1 MCGPAT
7 WIFDDCLCPGL
18 ILKKMQAHRIKNLFA
33 AIARYYDFLNS
44 LLSLKRDKMWRRE
57 TVKASD
63 VAPTSKVLDVCT
75 GTGEL
80 ALAYSAK
87 IGEEGFVIG
96 SDFCFE
102 MLVIGNRKL
111 QRPVGAVSNPTT
123 QQPVGA
129 VSNST
134 TQQPVG
140 AVSNRTTQQPVGA
153 VSNRTTSFLAADNL
167 TLPFLDN
174 TFDIVSVG
182 FGIRNV
188 SDVEMGIREMTRV
201 AAPGGRV
208 VILEFTQPI
217 NPLFRGLYYFYFTK
231 ILPFVGNLISRNKDD
246 AYGYLPRS
254 VMKFPDCDAL
264 KAVMEQCGLT
274 DVRFHR
280 KTFGIVAIHVGK
292 KPKNSA

>member
-1 MCGPAT
+1 
-7 WIFDDCLCPGL
+7 
-18 ILKKMQAHRIKNLFA
+18 MQAHRIKNLFSV
-33 AIARYYDFLNS
+33 IARHYDFLNS
-44 LLSLKRDKMWRRE
+44 LLSLKRDKTWRQE

-63 VAPTSKVLDVCT
+63 VEPASKVLDVCT

-80 ALAYSAK
+80 ALAYSDK
-87 IGEEGFVIG
+87 IAAEGFVIA

-102 MLVIGNRKL
+102 MLVIGDQKVDRKHKG
-111 QRPVGAVSNPTT
+111 VETN
-123 QQPVGA
+123 
-129 VSNST
+129 
-134 TQQPVG
+134 
-140 AVSNRTTQQPVGA
+140 
-153 VSNRTTSFLAADNL
+153 FLAADTL

-174 TFDIVSVG
+174 TFDVVSVG

-188 SDVEMGIREMTRV
+188 SDLEMGIREMTRV

-208 VILEFTQPI
+208 VILEFTQPV

-254 VMKFPDCDAL
+254 VMKFPNCDAL
-264 KAVMEQCGLT
+264 KEVMEQCELT

-292 KPKNSA
+292 KPRHTA

>member
-1 MCGPAT
+1 
-7 WIFDDCLCPGL
+7 
-18 ILKKMQAHRIKNLFA
+18 MQAHRIKNLFA

-44 LLSLKRDKMWRRE
+44 LLSLRRDKMWRRE

-63 VAPTSKVLDVCT
+63 VKPTSKVLDVCT

-80 ALAYSAK
+80 ALAYTEK
-87 IGEEGFVIG
+87 ITADGFVIG

-102 MLVIGNRKL
+102 MLVVGDRKL
-111 QRPVGAVSNPTT
+111 
-123 QQPVGA
+123 
-129 VSNST
+129 
-134 TQQPVG
+134 QQPVG
-140 AVSNRTTQQPVGA
+140 AVSNRTT
-153 VSNRTTSFLAADNL
+153 NFLAADTL
-167 TLPFLDN
+167 ILPFLDN
-174 TFDIVSVG
+174 TFDVVSVG

-188 SDVEMGIREMTRV
+188 SDLEMGIREMTRV
-201 AAPGGRV
+201 AAPDGRV

-217 NPLFRGLYYFYFTK
+217 NPLFRSLYYFYFTK
-231 ILPFVGNLISRNKDD
+231 ILPFIGNLISRSKDD

-274 DVRFHR
+274 DVHFYR

-292 KPKNSA
+292 KPKDSS

>member
-1 MCGPAT
+1 
-7 WIFDDCLCPGL
+7 
-18 ILKKMQAHRIKNLFA
+18 MQAQRIKNLFS

-63 VAPTSKVLDVCT
+63 VKPTNKVLDVCT

-80 ALAYSAK
+80 ALAYSDT
-87 IGEEGFVIG
+87 IGAAGFVIG

-102 MLVIGNRKL
+102 MLVIGDQK
-111 QRPVGAVSNPTT
+111 VGTGREKQKRGRLEERQDESPSLPTFQPSSPTPSTLPPSPSNP
-123 QQPVGA
+123 
-129 VSNST
+129 
-134 TQQPVG
+134 
-140 AVSNRTTQQPVGA
+140 
-153 VSNRTTSFLAADNL
+153 SFLAADTL

-174 TFDIVSVG
+174 TFDVVSVG

-188 SDVEMGIREMTRV
+188 LDLEMGIREMTRV

-208 VILEFTQPI
+208 VILEFTQPTH
-217 NPLFRGLYYFYFTK
+217 PLFRGLYYFYFTK

-274 DVRFHR
+274 DVHFYR

-292 KPKNSA
+292 KRND

>member
-1 MCGPAT
+1 
-7 WIFDDCLCPGL
+7 
-18 ILKKMQAHRIKNLFA
+18 MQAHRIKNLFSV
-33 AIARYYDFLNS
+33 IARHYDFLNS
-44 LLSLKRDKMWRRE
+44 LLSLKRDKTWRQE

-63 VAPTSKVLDVCT
+63 VEPASKVLDVCT

-80 ALAYSAK
+80 ALAYSDK
-87 IGEEGFVIG
+87 IAAEGFVIA

-102 MLVIGNRKL
+102 MLVIGDQKVDRKHKG
-111 QRPVGAVSNPTT
+111 VETN
-123 QQPVGA
+123 
-129 VSNST
+129 
-134 TQQPVG
+134 
-140 AVSNRTTQQPVGA
+140 
-153 VSNRTTSFLAADNL
+153 FLAADTL

-174 TFDIVSVG
+174 TFDVVSVG

-188 SDVEMGIREMTRV
+188 SDLEMGIREMTRV

-208 VILEFTQPI
+208 VILEFTQPV

-254 VMKFPDCDAL
+254 VMKFPNCDAL
-264 KAVMEQCGLT
+264 KEVMEQCGLT
-274 DVRFHR
+274 DVQFHR

-292 KPKNSA
+292 KPRHTA